1 CGSAVWRRSPASA
14 KASCSCLK
22 TPPAAAISPRRRERR
37 SRPKASRCRPAAAG
51 KQIRCVKSSLVRA
64 RVVVAA
70 DLPARPRRDR
80 SRWPAAGTSLMDA
93 AGSKEKYL
101 AALPWAIDITDAMLD
116 AFEAA
121 DALRKWSSPRSVSD
135 KAKAGYEAFLV
146 ATKHFQW

>member
-1 CGSAVWRRSPASA
+1 
-14 KASCSCLK
+14 
-22 TPPAAAISPRRRERR
+22 
-37 SRPKASRCRPAAAG
+37 
-51 KQIRCVKSSLVRA
+51 
-64 RVVVAA
+64 
-70 DLPARPRRDR
+70 
-80 SRWPAAGTSLMDA
+80 MDA

-146 ATKHFQW
+146 ATKHFQWDLLHAPHAADLFDPDIVAGKPAPVYLKADISAWYLSWDWALQTRRKFVEASDRRRAARKAR